1 MCGVL
6 RFRNRFIPIHTT
18 SFFIY
23 CSITLMIY
31 DRNETLGFLGFIFD
45 LETKT
50 RTFGKICRDQETH
63 REHTERV
70 RTKHTFVKYIY
81 IQNKD
86 IVTMFGS
93 RRNSVPRGKK
103 LDRNELWQDIRV
115 EFDLSKT
122 YVLLYHTKY
131 NSIKNHHT
139 ISIITSKLTTQ
150 YQ

>member
-1 MCGVL
+1 MRRWDFWV
-6 RFRNRFIPIHTT
+6 
-18 SFFIY
+18 SS
-23 CSITLMIY
+23 SILKPKL
-31 DRNETLGFLGFIFD
+31 ELLGKSAEI
-45 LETKT
+45 K
-50 RTFGKICRDQETH
+50 R
-63 REHTERV
+63 HTENIP
-70 RTKHTFVKYIY
+70 KEFVQNTPLSNIY

-139 ISIITSKLTTQ
+139 ISIITSKLITQ